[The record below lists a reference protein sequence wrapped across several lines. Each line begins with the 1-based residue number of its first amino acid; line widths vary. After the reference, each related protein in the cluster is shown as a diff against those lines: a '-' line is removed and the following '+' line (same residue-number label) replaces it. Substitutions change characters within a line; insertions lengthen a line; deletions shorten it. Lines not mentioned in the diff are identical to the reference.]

1 MNEKSRMREGMGV
14 GGEWVGS
21 ESRSPVG
28 AEEMAAQIADR
39 QRRRRNKIGSEC

>member
-1 MNEKSRMREGMGV
+1 MNEKSRMREGMK

-21 ESRSPVG
+21 ESRSLVG